1 MTNGC
6 SWTTWLK
13 FKTSHPYLAEKAKR
27 WCHQVG
33 WHWNNCQF
41 PRQPAETLMASIQ
54 TLVKGQGLRASYD
67 AGIIIPTSSVV

>member
-41 PRQPAETLMASIQ
+41 RQTTYGDFDVINSNPS
-54 TLVKGQGLRASYD
+54 
-67 AGIIIPTSSVV
+67 